1 MFLSQ
6 YIIAQYGNILQFDL
20 LIFVNY
26 ISKYITNNEKDLKAG
41 NVNFSIY

>member
-26 ISKYITNNEKDLKAG
+26 ISNI
-41 NVNFSIY
+41 